1 MQKGLEFFKLK
12 AGENDFESLRKDLD
26 LELPEKYILF
36 TSLFEMGE
44 GELRSPKFLDP
55 KFPTPSECGSIL
67 IKPNNFKGEYLFSGF
82 FNQKELKRDWNN
94 YSKDSA
100 EFLNHGLLRIATI
113 GIGGGIFL
121 GLKGSKRDQVFLV
134 NWDSDEDYQLLAENI
149 FEFPKL
155 LFFNEDNINLGPDRE
170 YSQLYKNWG
179 EDFWRVRE

>member
-1 MQKGLEFFKLK
+1 MQIGLEIFKLK
-12 AGENDFESLRKDLD
+12 AGKNDFESLKKDLN
-26 LELPEKYILF
+26 LELPEKYFLF

-44 GELRSPKFLDP
+44 GELRVPKYLDP

-82 FNQKELKRDWNN
+82 FNHRELLNDWYN
-94 YSKDSA
+94 YSNDSS
-100 EFLNHGLLRIATI
+100 EFLNHSLLRIATI

-121 GLKGSKRDQVFLV
+121 GLKGRKRDQVFLV

-149 FEFPKL
+149 FGLSKL
-155 LFFNEDNINLGPDRE
+155 LFFEEDKINLGPDRE

-179 EDFWRVRE
+179 EEFWRVRE